1 MDKVKD
7 TNDDDKDTDDDDKV
21 GARAGSVHL
30 VDDKDTDDDDMDT
43 DDYDKDTVLMMIKI
57 LKIMIRILY

>member
-43 DDYDKDTVLMMIKI
+43 DDYDKDTVLMMIRI